1 MKKSNETIFSN
12 AELDNISNILNSNM
26 SILESNS
33 DYCNQI
39 ERIAELQEKIITNI
53 ENIETKNLFLEY
65 ESEMIDN
72 KKFEQVLIYN
82 IGLIT
87 GIELNNMKDE
97 IKINSKK
104 YLSKRIIDFSKY
116 LNQEQLKFLEEI
128 KIFIND
134 RLYTPEEF
142 DKIDR
147 DVFAYSRSSIV
158 SHKKINEIL
167 EIFAK
172 ISSDYEIY

>member
-1 MKKSNETIFSN
+1 MKESNEAIFSN
-12 AELDNISNILNSNM
+12 AELDNISNILNNNM
-26 SILESNS
+26 SILESNE
-33 DYCNQI
+33 DYLNQI
-39 ERIAELQEKIITNI
+39 ERITELQEKIIMNI
-53 ENIETKNLFLEY
+53 KDRDIKNLFLQY
-65 ESEMIDN
+65 ESEIIDN
-72 KKFEQVLIYN
+72 KRFEQVLIYN
-82 IGLIT
+82 IGIVT

-97 IKINSKK
+97 IQINSKK

-116 LNQEQLKFLEEI
+116 LDQDQLKFLEEI